1 MDWLYDKS
9 PWAATDTDWVFLGL
23 SHPIDLLRWYLGSL
37 KQVQAW
43 CSTSDLGKKYG
54 LKGPDIYIVNAISAS
69 GALGRAMGN
78 YGVHELP
85 TARNCIECVLYGSKS
100 TSLAQYHDMKH
111 VYLAPDNT
119 EVTEDHLYAGRHYYF
134 NSEVHGMHYGEFANY
149 AEYFALALIE
159 GRANSPSLE
168 EGVETLCVME
178 AVRLSAR
185 NNGAPVEVAEIMR
198 QAGLHA

>member
-1 MDWLYDKS
+1 
-9 PWAATDTDWVFLGL
+9 
-23 SHPIDLLRWYLGSL
+23 
-37 KQVQAW
+37 
-43 CSTSDLGKKYG
+43 
-54 LKGPDIYIVNAISAS
+54 
-69 GALGRAMGN
+69 
-78 YGVHELP
+78 
-85 TARNCIECVLYGSKS
+85 
-100 TSLAQYHDMKH
+100 
-111 VYLAPDNT
+111 
-119 EVTEDHLYAGRHYYF
+119 
-134 NSEVHGMHYGEFANY
+134 MHYGEFANY